1 MTQSS
6 KNKPLK
12 QYAYEFIKKKI
23 LTCEYEPGRHLNE
36 QQLCEAMGN
45 ISRTPVRDAVSR
57 LEQEGLLNILPK
69 KGILV
74 SELRISDINRIFE
87 VRMLLEPYVLRR
99 YGSKLDAA
107 QLRYF
112 SQVMSDHTKVPP
124 DSFYDLDDQFHG
136 FIMNTMH
143 NQYLLDTYHNISN
156 MNQRLRMLSGTLVEN
171 RLADTFAEHRAI
183 INACQ
188 QKDWETA
195 ADAMVRH
202 LEASRISTFQL
213 IVENEENY

>member
-1 MTQSS
+1 MGEPNKT
-6 KNKPLK
+6 KPLK
-12 QYAYEFIKKKI
+12 QYAYDFIKKKI
-23 LTCEYEPGRHLNE
+23 LSCEYAPGQHLNE
-36 QQLCEAMGN
+36 QQLCEEMNG

-99 YGSKLDAA
+99 YGNRLDTDR
-107 QLRYF
+107 LRYF
-112 SQVMSDHTKVPP
+112 SQIMSDYTKVPS

-136 FIMNTMH
+136 FIMHAMH
-143 NQYLLDTYHNISN
+143 NQYLMDTYKNINN
-156 MNQRLRMLSGTLVEN
+156 MNQRLRMLSGSLVEN
-171 RLADTFAEHRAI
+171 RLSDTFAEHRAI
-183 INACQ
+183 ISACQ
-188 QKDWETA
+188 QKDWDSA
-195 ADAMVRH
+195 ADAMTLH

>member
-1 MTQSS
+1 MAKPN

-12 QYAYEFIKKKI
+12 QFAYEFIKKKI
-23 LTCEYEPGRHLNE
+23 LSCEYAPGVYLNE
-36 QQLCEAMGN
+36 QQLCEEMGA

-87 VRMLLEPYVLRR
+87 VRVLLEPYVLKR
-99 YGSKLDAA
+99 YGNKLSTD

-112 SQVMSDHTKVPP
+112 SQVMSDPDKIPP
-124 DSFYDLDDQFHG
+124 DSFYDLDDNFHG
-136 FIMNTMH
+136 FIMSALS
-143 NQYLLDTYHNISN
+143 NQYLLDTYENINN
-156 MNQRLRMLSGTLVEN
+156 MNQRLRVLSGSLVEN
-171 RLADTFAEHRAI
+171 RIADTFAEHRQI
-183 INACQ
+183 IRACL
-188 QKDWETA
+188 QKNWEA
-195 ADAMVRH
+195 AAQAMNQH
-202 LEASRISTFQL
+202 LEASRISTFRL